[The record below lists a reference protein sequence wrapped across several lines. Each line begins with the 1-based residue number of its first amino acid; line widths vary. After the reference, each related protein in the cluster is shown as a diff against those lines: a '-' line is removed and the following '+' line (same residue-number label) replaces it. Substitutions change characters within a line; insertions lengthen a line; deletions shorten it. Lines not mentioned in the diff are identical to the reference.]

1 MPTRFLCSILLTQD
15 KDVDHLNPLEL
26 KSGWEDVGSTLLLTL
41 RGPLVVLLI
50 LLLPH
55 TVLPPQG
62 LCT

>member
-1 MPTRFLCSILLTQD
+1 MPTRCLCSIFLTQD
-15 KDVDHLNPLEL
+15 KDIDHLNPLEL
-26 KSGWEDVGSTLLLTL
+26 KSGWEDGGLILLLTL

-50 LLLPH
+50 LQHPY